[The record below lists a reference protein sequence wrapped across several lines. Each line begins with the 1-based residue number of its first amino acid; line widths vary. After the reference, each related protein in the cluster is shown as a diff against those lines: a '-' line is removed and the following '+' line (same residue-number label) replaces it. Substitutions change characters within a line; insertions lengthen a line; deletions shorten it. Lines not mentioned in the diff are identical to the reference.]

1 MEKRIRWSGL
11 EGRFREATFEDF
23 DASTKDQ
30 QKVLQACRDYARA
43 FKFGAGGGL
52 WLIGPPGTGKTHLG
66 SAMVRYVIEERD
78 ADARIHSA
86 REMVRMIRSTWGNRE
101 HGRGWDGQALNE
113 VDMLDDFA
121 RASLLVIDEI
131 GVGFGSEAEQVQLFD
146 IIDARYK
153 HRRPTI
159 LLSNLPAKDLKT
171 ALGERAYDRLREGS
185 QILVCQWSSYRG
197 NSSARVPLEAV
208 K

>member
-1 MEKRIRWSGL
+1 
-11 EGRFREATFEDF
+11 
-23 DASTKDQ
+23 
-30 QKVLQACRDYARA
+30 
-43 FKFGAGGGL
+43 
-52 WLIGPPGTGKTHLG
+52 
-66 SAMVRYVIEERD
+66 
-78 ADARIHSA
+78 
-86 REMVRMIRSTWGNRE
+86 
-101 HGRGWDGQALNE
+101 LNE

-185 QILVCQWSSYRG
+185 QILVCQWGSYRG
-197 NSSARVPLEAV
+197 NGSSRAPLEAV